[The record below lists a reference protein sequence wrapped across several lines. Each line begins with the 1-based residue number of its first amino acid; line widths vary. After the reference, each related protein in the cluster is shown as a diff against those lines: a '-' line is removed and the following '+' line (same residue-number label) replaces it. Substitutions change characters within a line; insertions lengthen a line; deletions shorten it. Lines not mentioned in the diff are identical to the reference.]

1 MKIIFQALSGLVV
14 SVLLSSCV
22 DKYSYFEHPPTK
34 ALLKNVSTKDFN
46 IESAFIDREIIFVPH
61 FRKLTDSFTVPQ
73 SFMRFYSINRKSL
86 FIEKAVLTAGSGSF
100 EYVFKVD
107 QDVDF
112 SSTDD
117 GEEYFSAGLELF
129 DINDVDLP
137 KVLKETTMTLH
148 LFYKIDG
155 FESSMSFNLQHKMSK
170 GIAWPT

>member
-61 FRKLTDSFTVPQ
+61 FR
-73 SFMRFYSINRKSL
+73 
-86 FIEKAVLTAGSGSF
+86 VLTAGSGSF
-100 EYVFKVD
+100 EYVIKVD

-155 FESSMSFNLQHKMSK
+155 FESSMSFNLQHKTSK